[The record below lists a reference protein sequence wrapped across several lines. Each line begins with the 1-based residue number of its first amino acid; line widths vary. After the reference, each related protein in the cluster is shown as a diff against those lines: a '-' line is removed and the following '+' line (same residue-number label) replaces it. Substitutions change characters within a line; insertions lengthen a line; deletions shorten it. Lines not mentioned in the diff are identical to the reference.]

1 MLPLE
6 TLWLILGSGLAA
18 LLYSSVGHGGGSA
31 YLAMLALAGIARDV
45 AAPTAL
51 ALNVLAAGIGAIQ
64 YGRAAHFEPRLLIP
78 FALTSIPMATLGGTL
93 ALPERL
99 FSTLLGLA
107 LLVASLRFLVLSGSV
122 VAPIVVSERR
132 LWSVGLPVGAVL
144 GFFSGLIG
152 IGGGIFLSPLL
163 MLMRW
168 ADAKKTAMVS
178 AAFIVLNSLSGLVGH
193 ATRGI
198 PDGAWALTGSLA
210 LAVATGGVIGAY
222 WGAFRLRPVTLQRLL
237 GAVLL
242 MAALKLL
249 KSIL

>member
-1 MLPLE
+1 MFPLE
-6 TLWLILGSGLAA
+6 TLCLILGSGAAA

-31 YLAMLALAGIARDV
+31 YLALLALAGIARDT

-51 ALNVLAAGIGAIQ
+51 ALNVLVAGIGAIQ

-78 FALTSIPMATLGGTL
+78 FALTSIPMAYLGGTL
-93 ALPERL
+93 AVSERL
-99 FSTLLGLA
+99 FSALLGST
-107 LLVASLRFLVLSGSV
+107 LLVASLRFLVLSGSAV
-122 VAPIVVSERR
+122 VPIVVSERR

-168 ADAKKTAMVS
+168 ADAKKAAMVS

-198 PDGAWALTGSLA
+198 PDAAWTSIGTLG
-210 LAVATGGVIGAY
+210 LAVAIGGAVGAY
-222 WGAFRLRPVTLQRLL
+222 WGAFRLRPVTLQRFL

-242 MAALKLL
+242 LAAVKLL
-249 KSIL
+249 KFAL